1 MKTAVSMQ
9 KIITAIAEK
18 HTLDLNDPES
28 YLRLQQS
35 SLMPLVI
42 EKIGEHLVSVAHYYT
57 QNGDMM
63 ADPDIVFFT
72 GYQEWV
78 PIQITQALVG
88 FMNVAE
94 LSPDGTSIKSFRPQA
109 QAELATFCREW
120 AGNLQAQNWLE
131 AKSVI

>member
-1 MKTAVSMQ
+1 MQ
-9 KIITAIAEK
+9 KIIIAIAER
-18 HTLDLNDPES
+18 HAFDLNSPES
-28 YLRLQQS
+28 YLRLEQP

-42 EKIGEHLVSVAHYYT
+42 EKIGEHLISVAHYYT

-72 GYQEWV
+72 GYHEWM
-78 PIQITQALVG
+78 PIQITQTPLG
-88 FMNVAE
+88 FTNVAE

-120 AGNLQAQNWLE
+120 ADNLQAQNWLE